1 MQSDILTIEY
11 FQILNFDTRSDVR
24 DFQCFN
30 YDPLFLP
37 EAIMVSYCIS
47 VHYFYVYNFAA
58 SLVRLMQNCFPTEL
72 RVGLHFFQFR
82 NAIKINVF
90 NPIG

>member
-37 EAIMVSYCIS
+37 EAIMVSYCVS
-47 VHYFYVYNFAA
+47 VHYFYVYRFRGIFSSPDAELFSNWIKSWTSF
-58 SLVRLMQNCFPTEL
+58 FPVQE
-72 RVGLHFFQFR
+72 RY
-82 NAIKINVF
+82 
-90 NPIG
+90 